1 MTSRGKAKNDLIQ
14 RIRFRRVQRIERNGT
29 KRDETGQD
37 RTEQD
42 RTGQNRTA
50 ENRINNKESN
60 DNGVSRKNREVERRG
75 ENKSNGTVGRAP
87 APRTQ

>member
-14 RIRFRRVQRIERNGT
+14 RIRFRRVQRIGRNGT
-29 KRDETGQD
+29 R
-37 RTEQD
+37 RARQD
-42 RTGQNRTA
+42 RTGENRT
-50 ENRINNKESN
+50 NNNESN
-60 DNGVSRKNREVERRG
+60 DNCVSRKNREVERRG

>member
-1 MTSRGKAKNDLIQ
+1 MTSRSKAKNDLIQ

-29 KRDETGQD
+29 KLAR
-37 RTEQD
+37 QD
-42 RTGQNRTA
+42 RTGEDRA
-50 ENRINNKESN
+50 RENRINNKESN